1 MRWWMAVLAVAAAVP
16 GAVAQEQ
23 AQLSAAELE
32 RLQTRILQLM
42 ESTTAVVPGLARA
55 AAPVMEN
62 ARQSSQNLKAAPVRD
77 YLPLQ
82 MEFLRNV
89 RAFLELSDAL
99 PKPFPFPPEGKRQ
112 FTELRE
118 TLDRIDASFLAALEA
133 RESQLRSPD
142 RDQLRR
148 YAEANQ
154 KLPPPQPGRPRVVF
168 LGDSITDG
176 WRLNEYFPDRDFVNR
191 GIGGQITSQMLARM
205 KADVIDLKPQAVVFL
220 GGTNDIARGIP
231 LQDIENNIS
240 MIADLCELHRIRL
253 IPASVLPVHD
263 YNKDRNPAYEMTRRR
278 PMEKIAALNR
288 WLEAFARERGLLYL
302 DYSSAM
308 MDEKGYLK
316 ADYAD
321 DGLHPNAAG
330 YRIMAPLALAA
341 VDKTVKPGAPVEP
354 PKRRRFPF

>member
-1 MRWWMAVLAVAAAVP
+1 LKRLLLAFTIALGMAA
-16 GAVAQEQ
+16 GQES
-23 AQLSAAELE
+23 AQLSASALE
-32 RLQTRILQLM
+32 ALQTRILQLM

-55 AAPVMEN
+55 AAPVIEN
-62 ARQSSQNLKAAPVRD
+62 ARQSSANLKAAAVRD

-82 MEFLRNV
+82 IEFLRNT
-89 RAFLELSDAL
+89 RAFLELADAL
-99 PKPFPFPPEGKRQ
+99 PKPFPFPAEGKRQ

-118 TLDRIDASFLAALEA
+118 ALDRADASFVATLES
-133 RESQLRSPD
+133 RENLVRSPD

-148 YAEANQ
+148 YAEANTT
-154 KLPPPQPGRPRVVF
+154 LAPPQAGRARVIF

-220 GGTNDIARGIP
+220 GGTNDIARGVP
-231 LQDIENNIS
+231 VNDIQNNIAL
-240 MIADLCELHRIRL
+240 IADLCEFHKIKF

-263 YNKDRNPAYEMTRRR
+263 YNKGQNPAYEMTKRR
-278 PMEKIAALNR
+278 PMETISTLNR
-288 WLEAFARERGLLYL
+288 WIEAFARQRNLLYL
-302 DYSSAM
+302 DYSGAM
-308 MDEKGYLK
+308 MDDKGFLK
-316 ADYAD
+316 ADLAD

-341 VDKTVKPGAPVEP
+341 VDKIVKAPP
-354 PKRRRFPF
+354 PTEAPKKRRFPF